1 MSSLSLS
8 CASRKFPRGVLQSSR
23 ELPVIGAC
31 AEYKRTREEIQSVKW
46 RICSAASSTK
56 TLSLAEPRLLGRGE
70 GLGNCLYVTCSRGM
84 FDCVTYNRTDI
95 TLRNARPHMNNTEP
109 LDLPS
114 ELLRD

>member
-1 MSSLSLS
+1 MGAMLYERGSASKSIAPMS
-8 CASRKFPRGVLQSSR
+8 KP
-23 ELPVIGAC
+23 
-31 AEYKRTREEIQSVKW
+31 
-46 RICSAASSTK
+46 
-56 TLSLAEPRLLGRGE
+56 SLAEPRLLGRGE

>member
-1 MSSLSLS
+1 MRNSF
-8 CASRKFPRGVLQSSR
+8 AARGDLRPPPSII
-23 ELPVIGAC
+23 LI
-31 AEYKRTREEIQSVKW
+31 
-46 RICSAASSTK
+46 
-56 TLSLAEPRLLGRGE
+56 LAEPRLLGRGE